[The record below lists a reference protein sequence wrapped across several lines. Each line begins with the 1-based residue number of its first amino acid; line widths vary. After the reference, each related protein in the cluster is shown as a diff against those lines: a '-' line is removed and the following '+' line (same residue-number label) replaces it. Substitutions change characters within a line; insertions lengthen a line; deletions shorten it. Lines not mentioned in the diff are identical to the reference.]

1 MTYFSPCLPTPGQHS
16 SSLFAWKKSNF
27 LRRDLYLSLAKM
39 AWSLRHGNQNN
50 SMFHRLF
57 VCQRADFASGHRSVA
72 PLQQSLVLHHNVDPP
87 LPSEIPSLQMF
98 LDKVLA
104 DEALQRL
111 SSKHQAAIRIERI
124 SKPTTSL
131 EERTYLS
138 GQQGHTKECSLSYP
152 HPSSCVQLPE
162 LRRCAPLRCPR
173 PYQHLPEPQPR
184 KSQCPCCK

>member
-1 MTYFSPCLPTPGQHS
+1 MEIKTILCSIDFSS
-16 SSLFAWKKSNF
+16 ISARV
-27 LRRDLYLSLAKM
+27 LRLAVE
-39 AWSLRHGNQNN
+39 AA
-50 SMFHRLF
+50 RLF
-57 VCQRADFASGHRSVA
+57 RSR
-72 PLQQSLVLHHNVDPP
+72 LVLHHNVDPP
-87 LPSEIPSLQMF
+87 LPSEIPSLQLF

-104 DEALQRL
+104 DQGLQRL

-162 LRRCAPLRCPR
+162 LRRCAPLLCPR
-173 PYQHLPEPQPR
+173 PYQHLPELQPR
-184 KSQCPCCK
+184 KIHCPFCN